1 MALPL
6 LAAGAVEAARLDLSR
21 WRRHIEAT
29 SLLVVA
35 GCWLARVGWVMA
47 VVLLIF
53 ALCSARLSLP
63 RGKTQGRQAL
73 FMAFLLFLLT
83 AVANTSI
90 SFLPLAILWTAA
102 AAWAMLLHSWGE
114 KTGNAAPPRS
124 ALRALTWTLAA
135 TLIACPVFL
144 ALPRSSPRWSPR
156 FAASALGGAPRLPSV
171 LSLGGSGTIRRSGAV
186 IARIVPPE
194 GLSAAGRRE
203 IEDRMPL
210 LICYRME
217 EARQG
222 RWERGGHVPR
232 RHDVDLVNPHDP
244 HDTGIDGALDYFAYP
259 TPSGLI
265 PLPQGMIRV
274 APPLGKRI
282 ELHGGGAALWGYPQ
296 TRPVPFALAL
306 GPVVGESIPSWEA
319 ERRGLS
325 SADPATS
332 AALDWSLRVAPPAEA
347 TRPSALADALADD
360 LRSFGYTLDNPSG
373 GAEDPL
379 GDFLTRTKAG
389 HCEYFAHALASAL
402 RHRGVASRVV
412 AGYRLGAWID
422 GGGYW
427 LITQNEAH
435 SWVEY
440 ADPDRGEWV
449 TIDPTPAAAESHSIR
464 WSLYKRLGDA
474 IDAARFSWD
483 RHVVLFSDTERR
495 DGLMWVRGQ
504 AFKLRNID
512 IKTLGVC
519 AAVAILL
526 FALWTKRGSIR
537 NLLRPN
543 SCQNSCSGAAK
554 ALRPLVAA
562 SGIQPLQGETMR
574 SWLGRLGRDWPERD
588 LSLAQLTDLVE
599 TCVYGDGQDSQG
611 GLEEAAR
618 RAAAEAKAW
627 KKRPRDAAAGRARC
641 PG

>member
-6 LAAGAVEAARLDLSR
+6 LAAGTIEAARLDLSR
-21 WRRHIEAT
+21 WRRHIEAA

-35 GCWLARVGWVMA
+35 GCWLAKVGWVMA

-53 ALCSARLSLP
+53 ALCGVRLSLP
-63 RGKTQGRQAL
+63 RGKAQGRQAL

-90 SFLPLAILWTAA
+90 SFLPFAILWTAA
-102 AAWAMLLHSWGE
+102 AAWAMLLHSWG
-114 KTGNAAPPRS
+114 GRSGLGAGPPRS

-135 TLIACPVFL
+135 ALVACPVFL

-156 FAASALGGAPRLPSV
+156 FAANALGGAPGLPDV
-171 LSLGGSGTIRRSGAV
+171 LSLGGSGAIRRSGAV

-194 GLSAAGRRE
+194 GLSVAGRRE

-210 LICYRME
+210 LICFRME

-222 RWERGGHVPR
+222 RWERGGHVPKR
-232 RHDVDLVNPHDP
+232 RDVDLVNPYDP
-244 HDTGIDGALDYFAYP
+244 RGPYDTGINGALDYFAYP

-265 PLPQGMIRV
+265 PLPQGAIRV

-296 TRPVPFALAL
+296 TRPVSFALAL
-306 GPVVGESIPSWEA
+306 GPVAGDAIQDWEA
-319 ERRGLS
+319 ERRGLV

-332 AALDWSLRVAPPAEA
+332 AALDWSLRVAPPTEA
-347 TRPSALADALADD
+347 VRPNALAGVLADD

-379 GDFLTRTKAG
+379 GDFLARTRAG

-412 AGYRLGAWID
+412 VGYRLGAWID

-440 ADPDRGEWV
+440 ADPDRGEWM
-449 TIDPTPAAAESHSIR
+449 TIDPTPVAAEARSVR
-464 WSLYKRLGDA
+464 RSLRKRLGDA

-495 DGLMWVRGQ
+495 DGLMWARGQ
-504 AFKLRNID
+504 ASRLRDID
-512 IKTLGVC
+512 IKTLGAC
-519 AAVAILL
+519 TAAALLL
-526 FALWTKRGSIR
+526 FALWAKRGAIGR
-537 NLLRPN
+537 LFRPT
-543 SCQNSCSGAAK
+543 SCPGAAK

-562 SGIQPLQGETMR
+562 SGMQPLQGETMR
-574 SWLGRLGRDWPERD
+574 SWLGRLGQDWPDRS

-599 TCVYGDGQDSQG
+599 TCAYGGDQDGRG
-611 GLEEAAR
+611 RLEEAAR
-618 RAAAEAKAW
+618 RAAAEARAW
-627 KKRPRDAAAGRARC
+627 KRRPRDGPARRLV
-641 PG
+641 